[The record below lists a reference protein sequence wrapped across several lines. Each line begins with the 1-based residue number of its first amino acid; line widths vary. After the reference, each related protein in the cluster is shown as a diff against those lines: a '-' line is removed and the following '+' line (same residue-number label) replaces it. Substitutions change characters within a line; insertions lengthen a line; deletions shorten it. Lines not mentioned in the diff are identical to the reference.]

1 MPRAQGSVP
10 SGGSLKQQAAGR
22 DVIDTRD
29 SNNQNTTGSH
39 NKTDSNNVTHDN
51 SKKQHNDN
59 SGNKGEQ
66 RDITFG
72 SM

>member
-1 MPRAQGSVP
+1 
-10 SGGSLKQQAAGR
+10 
-22 DVIDTRD
+22 VIDTRD